1 MYNLSFTLILNSSS
15 YLTSVDATFFFF
27 FSLNSCM
34 LLLDGNK
41 GYGGMG
47 EGLVFMLKFREL
59 VFDIQILSC
68 VPNQLV
74 GGV

>member
-1 MYNLSFTLILNSSS
+1 MYNLSFTLILIGEI
-15 YLTSVDATFFFF
+15 DATFFFF
-27 FSLNSCM
+27 LNSCM

-68 VPNQLV
+68 VPIQLV

>member
-1 MYNLSFTLILNSSS
+1 MLP
-15 YLTSVDATFFFF
+15 FFFF
-27 FSLNSCM
+27 LNSCM

-47 EGLVFMLKFREL
+47 EGLVFMLKLREL

-68 VPNQLV
+68 VPIQLV

>member
-1 MYNLSFTLILNSSS
+1 MLP
-15 YLTSVDATFFFF
+15 FFFF
-27 FSLNSCM
+27 FLNSCM

-47 EGLVFMLKFREL
+47 ECLVFMLKFREL
-59 VFDIQILSC
+59 VFDIQILTC
-68 VPNQLV
+68 VPIQLV

>member
-27 FSLNSCM
+27 FLNSCM

-47 EGLVFMLKFREL
+47 ECLVFMLKFREL

-68 VPNQLV
+68 VPIQLV